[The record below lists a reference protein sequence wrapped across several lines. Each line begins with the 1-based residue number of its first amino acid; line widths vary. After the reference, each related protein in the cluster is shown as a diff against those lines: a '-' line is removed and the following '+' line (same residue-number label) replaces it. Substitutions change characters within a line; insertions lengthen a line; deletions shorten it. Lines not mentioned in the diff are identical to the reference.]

1 VSTTDQLII
10 AFYDFLLG
18 PWGKISLGVLFVVLI
33 IWGMGAT
40 RKHAYHYAMKGA
52 GFGATSAIVTAIV
65 LIGAFAYLVI
75 DRQMFLSIITGK
87 RPISDLPILATSTL
101 NRFQFVLG
109 ASTTEEKTP
118 TSKEILSLIEKL
130 PASEKI
136 KLQVQTCQ
144 QVFKGLPR

>member
-1 VSTTDQLII
+1 
-10 AFYDFLLG
+10 
-18 PWGKISLGVLFVVLI
+18 
-33 IWGMGAT
+33 
-40 RKHAYHYAMKGA
+40 MKGA
-52 GFGATSAIVTAIV
+52 EFGATSAIVTAIV